1 MKNLKIIP
9 KIQIIKGMV
18 SYIFP
23 SMETEFPLGKVFCR
37 WIMLAAHV
45 YWGNSEGADTHW
57 TLTTLSSS
65 D

>member
-9 KIQIIKGMV
+9 KIQIIKGMG

-37 WIMLAAHV
+37 WIVLAAHV
-45 YWGNSEGADTHW
+45 YWCNREDADTSH
-57 TLTTLSSS
+57 TGLSPH
-65 D
+65 